1 MDISDIMKAVYE
13 IPGSFCESGDQI
25 IVSLEVPLTSPHRK
39 DIEWALKRVNE
50 RHIFD
55 HFGRRLWIEI
65 IL

>member
-1 MDISDIMKAVYE
+1 MKAVYE